1 MRILPLADPGI
12 PDVRSPGHLLW
23 WLVRGQWQ
31 TLLGAMSFGI
41 VWMLAQAVMPAIIGR
56 AIDEGVTDRDA
67 SALAAWAGALA
78 AVGLVQTGAGV
89 MRHRFSV
96 TNWLTAAYRVVQL
109 VTRHATHVGAGLPQ
123 RVSTGEVV
131 SVGSS
136 DLPNF
141 GNVMDVAGRAAGAVV
156 SFVVVAAILLNTS
169 RTLGLVVLVGVP
181 LLLLAIGP
189 LLRPLQL
196 RTLSQREMTGRLN
209 SQATDIVGGLRVLR
223 GIGGEDV
230 FHDRY
235 ARESQR
241 VRTAGLRVGKM
252 QALLD
257 ALQILLPGILV
268 VVVVWLGARLAV
280 AGTITAGEL
289 VAFYGYAAFLL
300 VPLRTATEFANK
312 LIRALVAARRFCA
325 VWAVQ
330 PSIADPDP
338 AAELPLPAGGA
349 LIDPE
354 SGLVV
359 VPGRLTA
366 VVAASP
372 DHAARIADRLG
383 RYDTGEVTY
392 GGVPLDAAPR
402 REVRRRVL
410 VSDASSTVFSGPLRR
425 AVDPWGT
432 ADQQTLADALTAAC
446 ADDVLESL
454 PDGWDTVVEERG
466 RSLSGGQRQR
476 VVLARAL
483 VADADV
489 LVLVEPTSA
498 VDAHTEA
505 RIAASLAE
513 RRRGRTTV
521 VTTSSPLLLD
531 QVDEVALVVDGRV
544 VATGAHHDLLR
555 TDARYRRAVTRDD
568 EAAEL
573 EGVG

>member
-1 MRILPLADPGI
+1 MRILPLADPGT
-12 PDVRSPGHLLW
+12 PDVRSPGRLLW
-23 WLVRGQWQ
+23 WLARGQWP
-31 TLLGAMSFGI
+31 TLLGAMAFGI
-41 VWMLAQAVMPAIIGR
+41 VWMLAQAVMPALVGK
-56 AIDEGVTDRDA
+56 AIDEGVTARDA

-109 VTRHATHVGAGLPQ
+109 VTRRATHVGAGLPQ
-123 RVSTGEVV
+123 RVATGEVV

-156 SFVVVAAILLNTS
+156 SFVVVAAILLHTS
-169 RTLGLVVLVGVP
+169 QTLGLVVLIGVP
-181 LLLLAIGP
+181 VLLFAIGP
-189 LLRPLQL
+189 LLRPLQV

-230 FHDRY
+230 FHDQY

-241 VRTAGLRVGKM
+241 VRAAGVRVGRM

-257 ALQILLPGILV
+257 ALQILLPGVLV
-268 VVVVWLGARLAV
+268 VLVVWLGARLAV
-280 AGTITAGEL
+280 AGAISPGEL
-289 VAFYGYAAFLL
+289 VAFYGYAAFLV

-312 LIRALVAARRFCA
+312 LIRALVAARRFCS
-325 VWAVQ
+325 VWAVE
-330 PSIADPDP
+330 PAITDP
-338 AAELPLPAGGA
+338 AGPMPLPPAGA
-349 LIDPE
+349 LFDRE

-359 VPGRLTA
+359 TPGLLTA
-366 VVAASP
+366 VVAAAP

-383 RYDTGEVTY
+383 RYVDGDVTY
-392 GGVPLDAAPR
+392 GGVPLDAATR
-402 REVRRRVL
+402 TQVRRRIL
-410 VSDASSTVFSGPLRR
+410 VSDASSTVFSGPLRH

-432 ADQQTLADALTAAC
+432 ADEPTLADALTAASG
-446 ADDVLESL
+446 DDVLESL
-454 PDGWDTVVEERG
+454 PQGWDTVVEERG

-483 VADADV
+483 VADPDV

-505 RIAASLAE
+505 RIAATLAE

-531 QVDEVALVVDGRV
+531 RVDEVALVVDGRV
-544 VATGAHHDLLR
+544 VATGTHHDLLR
-555 TDARYRRAVTRDD
+555 TDARYRHAVTRDD